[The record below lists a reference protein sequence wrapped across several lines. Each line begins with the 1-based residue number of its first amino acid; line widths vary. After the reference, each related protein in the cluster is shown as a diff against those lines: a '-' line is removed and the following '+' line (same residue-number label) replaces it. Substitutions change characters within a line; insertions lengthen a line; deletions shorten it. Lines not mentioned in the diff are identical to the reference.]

1 MTMVELLSGNSLKK
15 AVDRMPVL
23 ERLLWG
29 IEAL

>member
-1 MTMVELLSGNSLKK
+1 MAELLLGNSPKK
-15 AVDRMPVL
+15 AVDRMLVL